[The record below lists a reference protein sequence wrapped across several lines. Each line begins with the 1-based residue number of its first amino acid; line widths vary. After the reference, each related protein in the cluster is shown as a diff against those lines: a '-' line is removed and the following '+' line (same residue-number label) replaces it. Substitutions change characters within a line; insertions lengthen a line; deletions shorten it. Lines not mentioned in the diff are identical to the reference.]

1 MAKGNAYGNG
11 NFSFRM
17 YVFVKFSYVCGNKP
31 VKTEQNVNSN
41 N

>member
-17 YVFVKFSYVCGNKP
+17 YLLNFLMCVEISL
-31 VKTEQNVNSN
+31 
-41 N
+41 